1 MNKIEKYKMKNTKF
15 NLLPLPRKMQ
25 YGHKANIK
33 SYDFEHVE
41 ATINSDII
49 PHSEGYILEVKVSGI
64 KISAHDTAGLFYARQ
79 TLQQLRQQSEGCLTD
94 EIYIEDWPD
103 YRHRGVMLDIS
114 RDKVPSMETL
124 FHLVDLFASWKL
136 NQLQLYMEHT
146 FAYKNHRDVW
156 QDASPLTAQ
165 EIQVLDKY
173 CKERFI
179 DLVPFQNSFGHMH
192 RWLKHDR
199 YRDLAEC
206 PEGWPMFWSMS
217 QDEPFSICP
226 TDERSF
232 ELLSELY
239 DEFLPNFSSKY
250 FMVGCDET
258 FDVGEGRSKE
268 YCEQIGGKGQ
278 LYIEFLNKIHG
289 LVKQHGKTMMYNGD
303 IIINY
308 PELLDSL
315 PKDAVV
321 LHWGYGIEFP
331 FDTHCGM
338 FAKAGIPFFVLPS
351 NSAYSSVAGRT
362 QRAMGNI
369 RNAAFNGLKHGA
381 LGLLNTEWGD
391 CGHWHPL
398 SVSYLGY
405 AYGAAMSW
413 YPEGN
418 ENIDIVEALDSFA
431 FKDTEQ
437 SFGKAA
443 YDLGR
448 SYLKTMGK
456 DHSSNLY
463 MIIRWAMR
471 SREEPP
477 FNELS
482 VKPLEET
489 IEYID
494 NAIAAIK
501 NSKDNLF
508 ASELLYAANTI
519 RFASKTAIAF
529 LKSDA
534 EYISDIDCA
543 TKAELSGELKAIME
557 EHKRIWRLRNREGG
571 LKDSLWWYSPM
582 EKQLNNNSKANK
594 STRLEWA

>member
-1 MNKIEKYKMKNTKF
+1 
-15 NLLPLPRKMQ
+15 
-25 YGHKANIK
+25 
-33 SYDFEHVE
+33 
-41 ATINSDII
+41 
-49 PHSEGYILEVKVSGI
+49 
-64 KISAHDTAGLFYARQ
+64 
-79 TLQQLRQQSEGCLTD
+79 
-94 EIYIEDWPD
+94 
-103 YRHRGVMLDIS
+103 
-114 RDKVPSMETL
+114 
-124 FHLVDLFASWKL
+124 
-136 NQLQLYMEHT
+136 
-146 FAYKNHRDVW
+146 
-156 QDASPLTAQ
+156 
-165 EIQVLDKY
+165 
-173 CKERFI
+173 
-179 DLVPFQNSFGHMH
+179 
-192 RWLKHDR
+192 
-199 YRDLAEC
+199 
-206 PEGWPMFWSMS
+206 
-217 QDEPFSICP
+217 
-226 TDERSF
+226 
-232 ELLSELY
+232 
-239 DEFLPNFSSKY
+239 
-250 FMVGCDET
+250 
-258 FDVGEGRSKE
+258 
-268 YCEQIGGKGQ
+268 
-278 LYIEFLNKIHG
+278 
-289 LVKQHGKTMMYNGD
+289 
-303 IIINY
+303 
-308 PELLDSL
+308 
-315 PKDAVV
+315 
-321 LHWGYGIEFP
+321 
-331 FDTHCGM
+331 
-338 FAKAGIPFFVLPS
+338 
-351 NSAYSSVAGRT
+351 
-362 QRAMGNI
+362 MGNI

-519 RFASKTAIAF
+519 RFSSKTAIAF